1 MRPYLLLS
9 ISLLVGV
16 TACEFKIT
24 PGDTD
29 DEASTGAAT
38 TGESDSAGTTTGA
51 SGQTS
56 NSGSSVGTV
65 TDPTATATATSTTDA
80 TTDATTS
87 TTSAS
92 SATTVSTEATT
103 VSTTDPVDPIDPT
116 PCEGEAKPIP
126 GEAIAFLLS
135 QAPPE
140 PDTTGGGTATGG
152 DPPDPNTLQ
161 IRLSS
166 QAFTCADPDANLEC
180 GTNWAVSIT
189 IPPEFQT
196 PGLYHL
202 SGPNVLG
209 IGTETGA
216 DEGGGQCSFGG
227 GSFWATFELIDIDAE
242 KVTGRLCHVDAV
254 IPFNAA
260 ELEGVFEAPRCP

>member
-1 MRPYLLLS
+1 MRPYLL
-9 ISLLVGV
+9 INIGLLVGL
-16 TACEFKIT
+16 TACELKIT

-29 DEASTGAAT
+29 DDASTGAAT
-38 TGESDSAGTTTGA
+38 TGEPDSAGTTTGA
-51 SGQTS
+51 SGPTS

-103 VSTTDPVDPIDPT
+103 DPVDPIDPT

-140 PDTTGGGTATGG
+140 PDTSGGGTATGG

-166 QAFTCADPDANLEC
+166 QAFGCADPDANLEC